1 VRADAAGRREPDF
14 ATVAQC
20 CQVAQR
26 SPQVEV
32 TVVDWA
38 EVVPVTQRVAERMGV
53 GDRFTYVSGRHHGYE
68 RLAKP
73 GTHTRS
79 ILFLK
84 RDYWVIQDRLELSGK
99 HQVQLWF
106 HFDSKT
112 TPTLRGDNRKPWVLE
127 NSAPDGL
134 QITSFGED
142 GSWTKEEGWVSSC
155 YGERVRAPVFVFSAP
170 AEGFFEIT
178 TFLLPQGSTKSAY
191 ARVEAVQTTGG
202 RGFEIHTENSH
213 DVLLIKDLGN
223 SGVSR
228 TDSMISDFEYTW
240 MRFDGNNSVPEELVL
255 LGGQKLE
262 INGQKIVVAA
272 ERVDYSWF
280 RKDADQGTYVRN

>member
-1 VRADAAGRREPDF
+1 
-14 ATVAQC
+14 
-20 CQVAQR
+20 
-26 SPQVEV
+26 
-32 TVVDWA
+32 
-38 EVVPVTQRVAERMGV
+38 
-53 GDRFTYVSGRHHGYE
+53 
-68 RLAKP
+68 
-73 GTHTRS
+73 
-79 ILFLK
+79 
-84 RDYWVIQDRLELSGK
+84 
-99 HQVQLWF
+99 
-106 HFDSKT
+106 
-112 TPTLRGDNRKPWVLE
+112 
-127 NSAPDGL
+127 
-134 QITSFGED
+134 
-142 GSWTKEEGWVSSC
+142 
-155 YGERVRAPVFVFSAP
+155 VRAPVFVFSAP